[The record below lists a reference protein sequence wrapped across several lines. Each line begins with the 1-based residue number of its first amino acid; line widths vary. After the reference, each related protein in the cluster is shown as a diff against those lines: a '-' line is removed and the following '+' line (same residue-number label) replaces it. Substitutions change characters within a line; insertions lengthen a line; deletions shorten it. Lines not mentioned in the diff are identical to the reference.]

1 MNQAEPQQ
9 GKEQKTETHKGRQ
22 SNDAGRAEGVVVAGR
37 QSSRATGWGTNQTGK
52 KEDTMKGRKGGP
64 GLADS
69 RDGGGGWSEGADL
82 KGGAMVIG

>member
-1 MNQAEPQQ
+1 M
-9 GKEQKTETHKGRQ
+9 
-22 SNDAGRAEGVVVAGR
+22 AGR

-82 KGGAMVIG
+82 KGGAMVMG